1 MMVNNSSDLSAEY
14 AADDYQLDAQVG
26 YKLRLASQRHL
37 EIFSRQL
44 PDMTPTQFS
53 VLVRLRE
60 VGEVSQN
67 QLGRLVAMDAATTK
81 GVIARLLDRGLLR
94 ARQDTDDM
102 RRLQISLTN
111 DGQAAVDVAIIKA
124 KNITKET
131 TEKLTVREVARLLTL
146 LDKLQQ

>member
-1 MMVNNSSDLSAEY
+1 MTVGDSRGVSAKSL
-14 AADDYQLDAQVG
+14 ADDYQLDDQVG

-44 PDMTPTQFS
+44 PDITPTQFS

-81 GVIARLLDRGLLR
+81 GVIARLMDRGLLR

-102 RRLQISLTN
+102 RRLQISLT
-111 DGQAAVDVAIIKA
+111 DVGQAAVEAAIIKA
-124 KNITKET
+124 KDITKET
-131 TEKLTVREVARLLTL
+131 TERLTSREVARLLTL

>member
-1 MMVNNSSDLSAEY
+1 MTVGDSRGVSAKSL
-14 AADDYQLDAQVG
+14 ADDYQLDDQVG

-44 PDMTPTQFS
+44 PDITPTQFS

-81 GVIARLLDRGLLR
+81 GVIARLMDRGLLR

-102 RRLQISLTN
+102 RRLQISLT
-111 DGQAAVDVAIIKA
+111 DVGQVAVEAAIITA
-124 KNITKET
+124 KDITKET
-131 TEKLTVREVARLLTL
+131 TERLTSREVARLLTL

>member
-1 MMVNNSSDLSAEY
+1 MTVGDSRGVSAKSL
-14 AADDYQLDAQVG
+14 ADDYQLDDQVG

-44 PDMTPTQFS
+44 PDITPTQFS

-81 GVIARLLDRGLLR
+81 GVIARLMDRGLLR

-102 RRLQISLTN
+102 RRLQISLT
-111 DGQAAVDVAIIKA
+111 DVGQAAVEAAIITA
-124 KNITKET
+124 KDITKET
-131 TEKLTVREVARLLTL
+131 TERLTSREVARLLTL

>member
-1 MMVNNSSDLSAEY
+1 MTVGDSRGVSAKSL
-14 AADDYQLDAQVG
+14 ADDYQLDDQVG

-44 PDMTPTQFS
+44 PDITPTQFA

-81 GVIARLLDRGLLR
+81 GVIARLMDRGLLR

-102 RRLQISLTN
+102 RRLQISLT
-111 DGQAAVDVAIIKA
+111 DVGQAAVEAAIITA
-124 KNITKET
+124 KDITKET
-131 TEKLTVREVARLLTL
+131 TERLTSREVAQLLTL

>member
-1 MMVNNSSDLSAEY
+1 MTVGDSRGVSAKSL
-14 AADDYQLDAQVG
+14 ADDYQLDDQVG

-44 PDMTPTQFS
+44 PDLTPTQFS

-81 GVIARLLDRGLLR
+81 GVIARLMDRGLLR

-102 RRLQISLTN
+102 RRLQISLT
-111 DGQAAVDVAIIKA
+111 DVGQAAVEAAIITA
-124 KNITKET
+124 KDITKET
-131 TEKLTVREVARLLTL
+131 TERLTSREVARLLTL

>member
-1 MMVNNSSDLSAEY
+1 MTVGDSRGVSAKSL
-14 AADDYQLDAQVG
+14 ADDYQLDDQVG

-44 PDMTPTQFS
+44 PDITPTQFA

-81 GVIARLLDRGLLR
+81 GVIARLMDRGLLR

-102 RRLQISLTN
+102 RRLQISLT
-111 DGQAAVDVAIIKA
+111 DVGQAAVEAAIIKA
-124 KNITKET
+124 KDITKET
-131 TEKLTVREVARLLTL
+131 TERLTSREVARLLTL

>member
-1 MMVNNSSDLSAEY
+1 MTVGDSRGVSAKSL
-14 AADDYQLDAQVG
+14 ADDYQLDDQVG

-44 PDMTPTQFS
+44 PDITPTQFS

-81 GVIARLLDRGLLR
+81 GVIARLMDRGLLR
-94 ARQDTDDM
+94 ARQDMDDM
-102 RRLQISLTN
+102 RRLQISLT
-111 DGQAAVDVAIIKA
+111 DVGQAAVEAAIITA
-124 KNITKET
+124 KDITKET
-131 TEKLTVREVARLLTL
+131 TERLTSREVARLLTL

>member
-1 MMVNNSSDLSAEY
+1 MTVGDSRGVSAKSL
-14 AADDYQLDAQVG
+14 ADDYQLDDQVG

-44 PDMTPTQFS
+44 PDITPTQFS

-81 GVIARLLDRGLLR
+81 GVIARLMDRGLLR

-102 RRLQISLTN
+102 RRLQISLT
-111 DGQAAVDVAIIKA
+111 DLGQAAVEAAIITA
-124 KNITKET
+124 KDITKET
-131 TEKLTVREVARLLTL
+131 TERLTSREVARLLTL

>member
-1 MMVNNSSDLSAEY
+1 MTVGDSRGVSAKSL
-14 AADDYQLDAQVG
+14 ADDYQLDDQVG

-44 PDMTPTQFS
+44 PDITPTQFS

-81 GVIARLLDRGLLR
+81 GVIARLMDRGLLR

-102 RRLQISLTN
+102 RRLQISLT
-111 DGQAAVDVAIIKA
+111 DVGQAAVEAAIIKA
-124 KNITKET
+124 KDITKET
-131 TEKLTVREVARLLTL
+131 TERLTSREVARLLSL

>member
-1 MMVNNSSDLSAEY
+1 MTVGDSRRVSAKSL
-14 AADDYQLDAQVG
+14 ADDYQLDGQVG

-44 PDMTPTQFS
+44 PDITPTQFA

-81 GVIARLLDRGLLR
+81 GVIARLIDRGLLR

-102 RRLQISLTN
+102 RRLQISLT
-111 DGQAAVDVAIIKA
+111 DVGQAAVEAAIIKA
-124 KNITKET
+124 KDITKET
-131 TEKLTVREVARLLTL
+131 TEKLTSREVARLLTL

>member
-1 MMVNNSSDLSAEY
+1 MTVGDSRGVSAKSL
-14 AADDYQLDAQVG
+14 ADDYQLDDQVG

-44 PDMTPTQFS
+44 PDITPTQFS

-81 GVIARLLDRGLLR
+81 GVIARLIDRGLLR

-102 RRLQISLTN
+102 RRLQISLT
-111 DGQAAVDVAIIKA
+111 DVGQAAVEAAIITA
-124 KNITKET
+124 KDITKET
-131 TEKLTVREVARLLTL
+131 TERLTSREVARLLTL

>member
-1 MMVNNSSDLSAEY
+1 MTVGDSRRVSAKSL
-14 AADDYQLDAQVG
+14 ADDYQLDDQVG

-44 PDMTPTQFS
+44 PDITPTQFS

-81 GVIARLLDRGLLR
+81 GVIARLMDRGLLR
-94 ARQDTDDM
+94 TRQDTDDM
-102 RRLQISLTN
+102 RRLQISLT
-111 DGQAAVDVAIIKA
+111 DVGQAAVEAAIITA
-124 KNITKET
+124 KDITKET
-131 TEKLTVREVARLLTL
+131 TERLTSREVAQLLTL

>member
-37 EIFSRQL
+37 EIFSRHL

-53 VLVRLRE
+53 VLARLRE

>member
-1 MMVNNSSDLSAEY
+1 MTVGDSRRVSAKSL
-14 AADDYQLDAQVG
+14 ADDYQLDGQVG

-44 PDMTPTQFS
+44 PDITPTQFA

-81 GVIARLLDRGLLR
+81 GVIARLIDRGLLR

-102 RRLQISLTN
+102 RRLQISLT
-111 DGQAAVDVAIIKA
+111 DVGQAAVEAAIIKA
-124 KNITKET
+124 KDITKET
-131 TEKLTVREVARLLTL
+131 TERLTSREVARLLTL

>member
-1 MMVNNSSDLSAEY
+1 MTVGDSRGVSAKSL
-14 AADDYQLDAQVG
+14 ADDYQLDDQVG

-44 PDMTPTQFS
+44 PDLTPTQFS

-81 GVIARLLDRGLLR
+81 GVIARLIDRGLLR

-111 DGQAAVDVAIIKA
+111 DGQAAVDAAIIKA
-124 KNITKET
+124 KDITKET
-131 TEKLTVREVARLLTL
+131 TEKLTAREVARLLTL

>member
-1 MMVNNSSDLSAEY
+1 MTVGDSRGVSAKSL
-14 AADDYQLDAQVG
+14 ADDYQLDDQVG

-44 PDMTPTQFS
+44 PDITPTQFS

-81 GVIARLLDRGLLR
+81 GVIDRLMDRGLLR

-102 RRLQISLTN
+102 RRLQISLT
-111 DGQAAVDVAIIKA
+111 DGGQAAVEAAISAA
-124 KNITKET
+124 KDITKET
-131 TEKLTVREVARLLTL
+131 TERLTSREVARLLTL

>member
-1 MMVNNSSDLSAEY
+1 MTVGDSRGVSAKSL
-14 AADDYQLDAQVG
+14 ADDYQLDDQVG

-44 PDMTPTQFS
+44 PDITPTQFS

-81 GVIARLLDRGLLR
+81 GVIARLIDRGLLR

-102 RRLQISLTN
+102 RRLQISLT
-111 DGQAAVDVAIIKA
+111 DVGQAAVEAAIIKA
-124 KNITKET
+124 KDITKET
-131 TEKLTVREVARLLTL
+131 TERLTSREVARLLTL